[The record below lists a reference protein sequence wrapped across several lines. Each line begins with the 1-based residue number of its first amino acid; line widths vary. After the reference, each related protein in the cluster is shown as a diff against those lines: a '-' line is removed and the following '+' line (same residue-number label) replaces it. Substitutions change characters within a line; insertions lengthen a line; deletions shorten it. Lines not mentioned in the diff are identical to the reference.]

1 MEGVNWVKLMLVR
14 ESGRP
19 ECRLRSPDE
28 VHEFF
33 KEYYK
38 HHDREE
44 CIAILLDV
52 KNQPL
57 ALHSVSIGSIDQA
70 VCMPRDVFKAAI
82 LANAVSIIMVHNHP
96 SGDPTP
102 SKEDRLWSQ
111 RMAQAGEILGI
122 PLLDVVIIGDDRHVS
137 LRETGFLKTVSSS
150 L

>member
-1 MEGVNWVKLMLVR
+1 MEDVSWVKIMLVR

-19 ECRLRSPDE
+19 ECRLRSPEE

-44 CIAILLDV
+44 CIAIMLDA

-57 ALHSVSIGSIDQA
+57 ALHTVSIGSIDQA
-70 VCMPRDVFKAAI
+70 ICIPRDVFKAAI
-82 LANAVSIIMVHNHP
+82 LANAVSVIMVHNHP

-102 SKEDRLWSQ
+102 SKEDGIWSQ

-122 PLLDVVIIGDDRHVS
+122 PVLDVVIIGDERHVS
-137 LRETGFLKTVSSS
+137 LREKGQIRPKNSF
-150 L
+150 